1 MTQRIMITPVHTAH
15 VASSGLKLEEFV
27 SDTPWSEADHVDLHQ
42 ASAIDGVSIT
52 PLPVNSDGRG
62 ALSELLTTRRG
73 PIEPI
78 VHIYQVT
85 ALAGSIRAWVYHEHQ
100 SDRLAFCNGQFEI
113 ALYDIRPASPTIN
126 QLVVFR
132 LGREQPALLRIPPR
146 VIHGV
151 CNLGKETSTFVNMPT
166 RAYDHRA
173 PDKRRLR
180 YGDPRV
186 PYRFNVA

>member
-113 ALYDIRPASPTIN
+113 ALYDIRPASPDH
-126 QLVVFR
+126 
-132 LGREQPALLRIPPR
+132 QPACRLQAWPR
-146 VIHGV
+146 TAGV
-151 CNLGKETSTFVNMPT
+151 VANSTARHT
-166 RAYDHRA
+166 
-173 PDKRRLR
+173 RRLQPR
-180 YGDPRV
+180 QRDVDLREHADPCLRSSCAGQAPFALRRPESPLPV
-186 PYRFNVA
+186 